1 MLNVIETSTKQTYI
15 IRPFVYPA
23 LPSPSEGL
31 GELLLLQ
38 TKPYSVRLNLC
49 HHRQQ
54 AVATCR
60 WEMLAETYLVNEI
73 QVSIDNLLWSMIA

>member
-1 MLNVIETSTKQTYI
+1 MLNI
-15 IRPFVYPA
+15 IDISIRALYYSPFVICTP
-23 LPSPSEGL
+23 LPSEGL
-31 GELLLLQ
+31 GEAFGRLLLLQ

-60 WEMLAETYLVNEI
+60 
-73 QVSIDNLLWSMIA
+73 